1 MCQLGSWESSY
12 SFLPTIAGRNP
23 LLILVLDR
31 KLKYDVCLD
40 SFCTAWRPT
49 SHNPF
54 LGIIAHLEIWN
65 LTGVAVHAGW
75 LVVWPW
81 LPVVSEHLFYLT
93 ISFPW
98 VTPGDVIFFAWII
111 AFSQW
116 IFFPHT
122 FEGFPWALLIPI
134 PPSCHPFSLAHL
146 ELVQVCPSA
155 NRPYS
160 GLLSTFSSLQA
171 CGLPW
176 RAGCKIRECLAA
188 SKC

>member
-12 SFLPTIAGRNP
+12 SFLPSIAGRNP
-23 LLILVLDR
+23 LLILVLDP

-40 SFCTAWRPT
+40 SFYTAWT
-49 SHNPF
+49 YIAQPF
-54 LGIIAHLEIWN
+54 SRNYRSSWN
-65 LTGVAVHAGW
+65 LKSHWSCSTRRLACGLALTAFCIWASFLSHYLFSMGDSW
-75 LVVWPW
+75 GC
-81 LPVVSEHLFYLT
+81 HLFCLNHLFL
-93 ISFPW
+93 SM
-98 VTPGDVIFFAWII
+98 D
-111 AFSQW
+111 
-116 IFFPHT
+116 FFPRT